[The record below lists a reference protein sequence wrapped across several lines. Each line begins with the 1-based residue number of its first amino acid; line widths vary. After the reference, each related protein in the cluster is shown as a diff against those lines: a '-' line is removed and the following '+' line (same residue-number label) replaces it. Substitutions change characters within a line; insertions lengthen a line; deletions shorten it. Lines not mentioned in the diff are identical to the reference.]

1 LNKPIQNNTL
11 NFELFGL
18 QETVIKVQ
26 IFNAIGKNI
35 RTKEMLVNG
44 NGSYQIQLHDLT
56 AGVYLLQV
64 QQERNTITRK
74 FLIK

>member
-1 LNKPIQNNTL
+1 
-11 NFELFGL
+11 
-18 QETVIKVQ
+18 
-26 IFNAIGKNI
+26 
-35 RTKEMLVNG
+35 MLVNG